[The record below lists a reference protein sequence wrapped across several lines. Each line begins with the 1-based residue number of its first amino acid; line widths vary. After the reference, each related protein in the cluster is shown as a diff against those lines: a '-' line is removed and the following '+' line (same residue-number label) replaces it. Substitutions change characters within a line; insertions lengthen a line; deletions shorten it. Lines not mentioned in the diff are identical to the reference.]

1 MKTGCMP
8 GFKQVSTIL
17 LFMFLILPL
26 ASARGGEIT
35 ESEKIISS
43 YFESI
48 RDKPILL
55 RQFLLEMPKGGDL
68 HHHVGGSVYAET
80 LIDLA
85 VKKGLY
91 INRSTGVLVEP
102 PEPGSGVDAD
112 AVVPVARA
120 YEDDTLYERI
130 VFAWSLYNF
139 HPIEETAN
147 NHFFS
152 IGSRLKMNFTEEDI
166 GHLLSLQRRRAAAE
180 NLLYIEATAWLQQE
194 YKQAVQKLAQTLAE
208 QTGISDERDFLN
220 YREKLVKQ
228 PVFKKAMTD
237 GLEKLQKVMTHSD
250 RQLTNEPGREVEV
263 RFQYYIVRTA
273 SKPDVLTDIIMA
285 FEAAK
290 NSPLVVG
297 INIVAPENNHT
308 ARNDY
313 VVHMKMIAAI
323 GSQYPGIKRS
333 LHAGELVLGQAV
345 PEALRFHIRDAV
357 NVAGADRIGHG
368 TDIAYEIDA
377 LETVKKMKDKKIAVE
392 ILLTSNE
399 MLLGVKGNDHPFP
412 YYVEAGVPVVL
423 AGDDPGIMRTSQTQE
438 FYLAAT
444 RYPLIT
450 YLDLKGFALNSI
462 RYSFPDNRT
471 KERLLEVLN
480 KRFQA
485 FEERWRAKALHS
497 ID

>member
-1 MKTGCMP
+1 MKIGCIP
-8 GFKQVSTIL
+8 GFKQASVIL
-17 LFMFLILPL
+17 LFVLLIVPY
-26 ASARGGEIT
+26 STVRGGELT

-43 YFESI
+43 YFEVI
-48 RDKPILL
+48 RGKPILL

-68 HHHVGGSVYAET
+68 HRHIGGSVYAET

-91 INRSTGVLVEP
+91 INRSTGALVEP
-102 PEPGSGVDAD
+102 PKSGSSPDAD
-112 AVVPVARA
+112 VVVPIARA

-130 VFAWSLYNF
+130 VLAWSLYNF

-152 IGSRLKMNFTEEDI
+152 IGSRLRMNFTEEDI
-166 GHLLSLQRRRAAAE
+166 GHLLSLQRQRAAAE

-194 YKQAVQKLAQTLAE
+194 YKQAVQKLEQTLAE

-250 RQLTNEPGREVEV
+250 RQLTNEPGKEVEV
-263 RFQYYIVRTA
+263 RFQYYIIRA
-273 SKPDVLTDIIMA
+273 APRLDVLTDIITA
-285 FEAAK
+285 FEGAK

-313 VVHMKMIAAI
+313 RVHMKMIAAI
-323 GSQYPGIKRS
+323 GGQYPGIKRS

-399 MLLGVKGNDHPFP
+399 LLLGVKGNDHPFP

-423 AGDDPGIMRTSQTQE
+423 AGDDPGIMRTSHTQE
-438 FYLAAT
+438 FYLAAS

-462 RYSFPDNRT
+462 RYSFLDDRT

-480 KRFQA
+480 KKFRA
-485 FEERWRAKALHS
+485 FEERWRGRAL
-497 ID
+497 

>member
-194 YKQAVQKLAQTLAE
+194 YKQAV
-208 QTGISDERDFLN
+208 
-220 YREKLVKQ
+220 
-228 PVFKKAMTD
+228 
-237 GLEKLQKVMTHSD
+237 
-250 RQLTNEPGREVEV
+250 
-263 RFQYYIVRTA
+263 
-273 SKPDVLTDIIMA
+273 
-285 FEAAK
+285 
-290 NSPLVVG
+290 
-297 INIVAPENNHT
+297 
-308 ARNDY
+308 
-313 VVHMKMIAAI
+313 
-323 GSQYPGIKRS
+323 
-333 LHAGELVLGQAV
+333 
-345 PEALRFHIRDAV
+345 
-357 NVAGADRIGHG
+357 
-368 TDIAYEIDA
+368 
-377 LETVKKMKDKKIAVE
+377 
-392 ILLTSNE
+392 
-399 MLLGVKGNDHPFP
+399 
-412 YYVEAGVPVVL
+412 
-423 AGDDPGIMRTSQTQE
+423 
-438 FYLAAT
+438 
-444 RYPLIT
+444 
-450 YLDLKGFALNSI
+450 
-462 RYSFPDNRT
+462 
-471 KERLLEVLN
+471 
-480 KRFQA
+480 
-485 FEERWRAKALHS
+485 
-497 ID
+497 